1 MTFSETPDSQLA
13 EEVGQAIVAPQEPLV
28 KIRPATRMPSINLG
42 ELWGYRELC
51 YFFIWRD
58 IKVRYKQTALGV
70 IWAILEPFVTM
81 VVFSIF
87 FGRLA
92 GIPSEGIPYPIWS
105 YTALVPWALF
115 SNGVNKS
122 SNSLVGGAN
131 LIKKVYFPR
140 LVLPTSAVLAGLAD
154 FFFAF
159 IVLLLLMVYFRIAP
173 TVYVIWLPAFLLLAT
188 SASLSVGVCF
198 SALNVHYRDVRF
210 VVPMMLR
217 VWLFVTPIVYPSSL
231 LGEPWQT
238 LSGLNPMTGVVE
250 GFRWAL
256 LGTDPPSSMLALSV
270 IVTLILFISGLLFFR
285 RMEDSFADIV

>member
-1 MTFSETPDSQLA
+1 MTFSETP
-13 EEVGQAIVAPQEPLV
+13 ENTIVEHREPTV
-28 KIRPATRMPSINLG
+28 KIRPATGRPSINFG
-42 ELWGYRELC
+42 ELWNYRELT

-58 IKVRYKQTALGV
+58 VKVRYKQTAFGV

-81 VVFSIF
+81 IVFSIF

-92 GIPSEGIPYPIWS
+92 GIPSDGIPYPIWS
-105 YTALVPWALF
+105 YTALVPWAF
-115 SNGVNKS
+115 FANGVSKS

-131 LIKKVYFPR
+131 LIKKIYFPR
-140 LVLPTSAVLAGLAD
+140 LVLPISAVLAGLVD
-154 FFFAF
+154 FIFAF
-159 IVLLLLMVYFRIAP
+159 GVLLLMILYFEIPLTTKA
-173 TVYVIWLPAFLLLAT
+173 IWLPAFLLLAIF
-188 SASLSVGVCF
+188 AALGVGLWF
-198 SALNVHYRDVRF
+198 SAINVHYRDVRF

-238 LSGLNPMTGVVE
+238 LYGLNPMTGVVE

-256 LGTDPPSSMLALSV
+256 LDTDPPSSMLILSI
-270 IVTLILFISGLLFFR
+270 IVTVVLFTSGLLFFR